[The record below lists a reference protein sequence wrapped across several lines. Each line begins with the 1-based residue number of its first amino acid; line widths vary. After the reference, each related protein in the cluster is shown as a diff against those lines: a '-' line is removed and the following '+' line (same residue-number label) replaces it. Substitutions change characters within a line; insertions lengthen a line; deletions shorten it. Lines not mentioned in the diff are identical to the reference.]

1 MSKSNRAKFNS
12 HKSHVLFKTPRGNLY
27 EISSQR
33 NHRATARLSH
43 LRHNNSLRDRRNFFR
58 RLGRFDNIFFS
69 PTSFLLSVYS
79 YNTCDVLRNDRYC
92 ARNKRRNVDSK
103 TCKTFPFYSSLSKEE
118 FLLSSS
124 PYRASLIF
132 FRRQYLPLRSLING
146 AALLVDTVNKPTRY
160 AINFAH
166 SCTRLCVANIL
177 CLLYLRLRKKRRRV
191 DPTVYAR
198 YQR

>member
-27 EISSQR
+27 EISSQH

-58 RLGRFDNIFFS
+58 RLGRFDNIFS
-69 PTSFLLSVYS
+69 
-79 YNTCDVLRNDRYC
+79 LR
-92 ARNKRRNVDSK
+92 RR
-103 TCKTFPFYSSLSKEE
+103 F
-118 FLLSSS
+118 SS
-124 PYRASLIF
+124 PSIFIKLATFSETTGIVRGINEETWIRKRVKHFHSIRLCPRKSFFYHHHRASLIF

-177 CLLYLRLRKKRRRV
+177 CLLFLRPRKKRRRV